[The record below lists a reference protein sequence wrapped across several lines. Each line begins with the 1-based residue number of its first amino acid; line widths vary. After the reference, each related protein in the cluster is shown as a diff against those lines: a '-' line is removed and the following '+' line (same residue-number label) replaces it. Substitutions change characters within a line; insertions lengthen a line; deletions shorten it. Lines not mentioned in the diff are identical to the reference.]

1 MHSLSTIFFLGG
13 NMKLSN
19 SYFYTLRENPKDEES
34 LSGNLLVRSGMIKKL
49 GAGIYMYLPLG
60 YKVLDKIMKI
70 IKEEMDRAGAEEL
83 LMPSLI
89 PSEYYEK
96 CGRVEAFGDDMFN
109 LHDRYNKSLVLGP
122 THEEL
127 FTIAAKAMV
136 KSYKSLHFTIYQQA
150 TKFRDEPRPRYGLI
164 RVREFIMKDA
174 YSFDKDEEGLDQSYQ
189 AMKNAYNNIYNR
201 LGVNYKIVRADNG
214 AMGGTLSEEYQALT
228 DIGED
233 VLVLCPKCNYA
244 SNLEIAE
251 TVSSLTST
259 EEPQKLTM
267 VSTPEQKTIAD
278 VCNYLHLD
286 VTKSIKA
293 LLMDVNNELVAFFIR
308 GDRELCENKVC
319 KLLNVKE
326 IKFADDN
333 LIAQSNAVAGY
344 TGPIKLNC
352 KVVIDNEVLKMKN
365 FCCGANRE
373 GYHYINANI
382 ADIKYDIVGD
392 ITNVQEGDLCPCCG
406 EKLAIK
412 KGIEIGNLFK
422 LGTKYAQKLGLT
434 YLDEN
439 NQEQIV
445 TMGSYGIGP
454 GRILASIAE
463 QQNDENGLIFPMNIA
478 PYQVAIIQIDMNNP
492 DQTKIANML
501 YEELLKNKIDVVYD
515 DREERPG
522 VKFKD
527 IDLIGVPLRITV
539 GKKINENKVELKER
553 KTNIQEDYLISEIVS
568 KIIKKI
574 EDSLK

>member
-1 MHSLSTIFFLGG
+1 
-13 NMKLSN
+13 MKLSN
-19 SYFYTLRENPKDEES
+19 SYFYTLREKPKDEES
-34 LSGNLLVRSGMIKKL
+34 LSGNLLVRSGMIKKV

-136 KSYKSLHFTIYQQA
+136 KSYKNLHFTIYQQA
-150 TKFRDEPRPRYGLI
+150 NKFRDEPRPRYGLI

-278 VCNYLHLD
+278 VCNYLHLE

-382 ADIKYDIVGD
+382 TDIKYDIVGD

-406 EKLAIK
+406 EKLAFK

-492 DQTKIANML
+492 NQTKIANML

-522 VKFKD
+522 IKFKD

>member
-1 MHSLSTIFFLGG
+1 
-13 NMKLSN
+13 MKLSN
-19 SYFYTLRENPKDEES
+19 SYFYTLREKPKDEES
-34 LSGNLLVRSGMIKKL
+34 LSGNLLVRSGMIKKV

-136 KSYKSLHFTIYQQA
+136 KSYKNLHFTIYQQA
-150 TKFRDEPRPRYGLI
+150 NKFRDEPRPRYGLI

-278 VCNYLHLD
+278 VCNYLHLE

-382 ADIKYDIVGD
+382 TDIKYDIVGD

-406 EKLAIK
+406 EKLAFK

-478 PYQVAIIQIDMNNP
+478 PYQVAIIQTDMNNP
-492 DQTKIANML
+492 NQTKIANML